1 MHILV
6 MTRSTLAHGFGGFQ
20 RQCMDLCEGFI
31 AKGHRITIVTTSH
44 PDNIEMEEKDGYVV
58 HYLNPSKPRKLSRN
72 WFKESKKLVKKI
84 HLETPIDIIHS
95 NEFADTGIMSW
106 ANNSNIPIVVVCH
119 GSLRTELLSFLSSA
133 DKRPRYWHW
142 MILTP
147 LHLLR
152 RCLVWEMPMRRN
164 AAKIILVSP
173 TLERDFSVFS
183 KNKVSIIENGIKLPE
198 RTDFVDNKGQLRL
211 LCTGRADR
219 QKGFQKAIM
228 AVNEIDDLDLHL
240 DIVGTGAYLSELKV
254 LVSKLGV
261 SKKITFHGRVDD
273 DELARIYADADIYL
287 IPTMRYEGLPLALL
301 EAMSHGI
308 PTISSCIGGNAD
320 VITHDFDGLFIKP
333 GNLKELIDSIK
344 KLGNNSKLRNSISV
358 AARETT
364 EKRFDKERMVK
375 ETLEILENI
384 SLNKED

>member
-6 MTRSTLAHGFGGFQ
+6 MTRSTLSHGFGGFQ

-31 AKGHRITIVTTSH
+31 ARGHQVTIVTTAH
-44 PDNIEMEEKDGYVV
+44 PDNIEVEEKDGHTAY
-58 HYLNPSKPRKLSRN
+58 YLNPSKPTKLSRA
-72 WFKESKKLVKKI
+72 WFNESKKLVKQI
-84 HLETPIDIIHS
+84 HQDNPIDIIHS
-95 NEFADTGIMSW
+95 NEFAATGVMSW
-106 ANNSNIPIVVVCH
+106 ASKLNIPIAVVCH

-147 LHLLR
+147 LHLFR
-152 RCLVWEMPMRRN
+152 RCLLWEFPMRKN
-164 AAKIILVSP
+164 AEKIILVSP
-173 TLERDFSVFS
+173 TLERDFSLFA
-183 KNKVSIIENGIKLPE
+183 KNKVKVIENGIKLPE
-198 RTDFVDNKGQLRL
+198 KTAFIENDGELRL

-228 AVNEIDDLDLHL
+228 AVREIDDLDLHL
-240 DIVGTGAYLSELKV
+240 DIVGTGPYLNDLKI
-254 LVSKLGV
+254 LTDKLGIDEKV
-261 SKKITFHGRVDD
+261 TFHGRVDD
-273 DELARIYADADIYL
+273 DELARIYAAADIYL

-308 PTISSCIGGNAD
+308 PTISSEIGGNAD

-333 GNLKELIDSIK
+333 GDMGELVSSIR
-344 KLGNNSKLRNSISV
+344 KLGDDSKLRNSISI

-375 ETLEILENI
+375 ETLEILENM
-384 SLNKED
+384 S

>member
-1 MHILV
+1 
-6 MTRSTLAHGFGGFQ
+6 MTRSTLSHGFGGFQ

-31 AKGHRITIVTTSH
+31 ARGHQVTIVTTAH
-44 PDNIEMEEKDGYVV
+44 PDNIEVEEKDGHTAY
-58 HYLNPSKPRKLSRN
+58 YLNPSKPTKLSRA
-72 WFKESKKLVKKI
+72 WFNESKKLVKQI
-84 HLETPIDIIHS
+84 HQDNPIDIIHS
-95 NEFADTGIMSW
+95 NEFAATGVMSW
-106 ANNSNIPIVVVCH
+106 ASKLNIPIAVVCH

-147 LHLLR
+147 LHLFR
-152 RCLVWEMPMRRN
+152 RCLLWEFPMRKN
-164 AAKIILVSP
+164 AEKIILVSP
-173 TLERDFSVFS
+173 TLERDFSLFA
-183 KNKVSIIENGIKLPE
+183 KNKVKVIENGIKLPE
-198 RTDFVDNKGQLRL
+198 KTAFVENDGELRL

-228 AVNEIDDLDLHL
+228 AVREIDDLDLHL
-240 DIVGTGAYLSELKV
+240 DIVGTGPYLNDLKI
-254 LVSKLGV
+254 LTDKLGIDEKV
-261 SKKITFHGRVDD
+261 TFHGRVDD
-273 DELARIYADADIYL
+273 DELARIYAAADIYL

-308 PTISSCIGGNAD
+308 PTISSEIGGNAD

-333 GNLKELIDSIK
+333 GDMSELVSSIR
-344 KLGNNSKLRNSISV
+344 KLGDDSKLRNSISI

-375 ETLEILENI
+375 ETLEILENM
-384 SLNKED
+384 S

>member
-1 MHILV
+1 
-6 MTRSTLAHGFGGFQ
+6 MTRSTLSHGFGGFQ

-31 AKGHRITIVTTSH
+31 ARGHQVTIVTTAH
-44 PDNIEMEEKDGYVV
+44 PDNIEMEEKDGHTAY
-58 HYLNPSKPRKLSRN
+58 YLNPSKPTKLSRA
-72 WFKESKKLVKKI
+72 WFNESKKLVKQI
-84 HLETPIDIIHS
+84 HQDNPIDIIHS
-95 NEFADTGIMSW
+95 NEFAATGVMSW
-106 ANNSNIPIVVVCH
+106 ASKLNIPIAVVCH

-147 LHLLR
+147 LHLFR
-152 RCLVWEMPMRRN
+152 RCLLWEFPMRKN
-164 AAKIILVSP
+164 AEKIILVSP
-173 TLERDFSVFS
+173 TLERDFSLFA
-183 KNKVSIIENGIKLPE
+183 KNKVKVIENGIKLPE
-198 RTDFVDNKGQLRL
+198 KTAFIENEGELRL

-228 AVNEIDDLDLHL
+228 AVREIDDLDLHL
-240 DIVGTGAYLSELKV
+240 DIVGTGPYLNDLKI
-254 LVSKLGV
+254 LTDKLGIDEKV
-261 SKKITFHGRVDD
+261 TFHGRVDD
-273 DELARIYADADIYL
+273 DELARIYAAADIYL

-308 PTISSCIGGNAD
+308 PTISSEIGGNAD

-333 GNLKELIDSIK
+333 GDMGELVSSIR
-344 KLGNNSKLRNSISV
+344 KLGDDSKLRNSISI

-375 ETLEILENI
+375 ETLEILENM
-384 SLNKED
+384 S

>member
-1 MHILV
+1 
-6 MTRSTLAHGFGGFQ
+6 MTRSTLSHGFGGFQ

-31 AKGHRITIVTTSH
+31 AKGHRVTIVTTSH
-44 PDNIEMEEKDGYVV
+44 PDNIEIEEKDGYTAY
-58 HYLNPSKPRKLSRN
+58 YLNPSKPTKLSRT
-72 WFKESKKLVKKI
+72 WFKESKKLVKQI
-84 HLETPIDIIHS
+84 HQENPIDIIHS
-95 NEFADTGIMSW
+95 NEFAATGVMSW
-106 ANNSNIPIVVVCH
+106 AGKLNIPIAVVCH

-152 RCLVWEMPMRRN
+152 RCLLWEFPMRKN
-164 AAKIILVSP
+164 AEKIILVSP
-173 TLERDFSVFS
+173 TLERDFSLFA
-183 KNKVSIIENGIKLPE
+183 KNKVKVIENGIKLPE
-198 RTDFVDNKGQLRL
+198 KTTFAENDGGLRL

-228 AVNEIDDLDLHL
+228 AVKEIDDLDLHL
-240 DIVGTGAYLSELKV
+240 DVVGTGPYLNDLKI
-254 LVSKLGV
+254 LTNKLDIDEKV
-261 SKKITFHGRVDD
+261 TFHGRVDD
-273 DELARIYADADIYL
+273 DELARIYAAADIYL

-308 PTISSCIGGNAD
+308 PTISSEIGGNAD

-333 GNLKELIDSIK
+333 GDMGELVSSIR
-344 KLGNNSKLRNSISV
+344 KLGDDSKLRSSISI

-375 ETLEILENI
+375 ETLEILENM
-384 SLNKED
+384 S

>member
-1 MHILV
+1 
-6 MTRSTLAHGFGGFQ
+6 MTRSTLSHGFGGFQ

-31 AKGHRITIVTTSH
+31 AKGHQVTIVTTAH
-44 PDNIEMEEKDGYVV
+44 PDNIEMEEKDGHTAY
-58 HYLNPSKPRKLSRN
+58 YLNPSKPTKLSRA
-72 WFKESKKLVKKI
+72 WFNESKKLVKQI
-84 HLETPIDIIHS
+84 HQDNPIDIIHS
-95 NEFADTGIMSW
+95 NEFAATGVMSW
-106 ANNSNIPIVVVCH
+106 ASKLNIPIAVVCH

-147 LHLLR
+147 LHLFR
-152 RCLVWEMPMRRN
+152 RCLLWEFPMRKN
-164 AAKIILVSP
+164 AKKIILVSP
-173 TLERDFSVFS
+173 TLERDFSLFA
-183 KNKVSIIENGIKLPE
+183 KNKVKVIENGIKLPE
-198 RTDFVDNKGQLRL
+198 KTAFVENDGELRL

-228 AVNEIDDLDLHL
+228 AVKEIDDLDLHL
-240 DIVGTGAYLSELKV
+240 DIVGTGPYLNDLKI
-254 LVSKLGV
+254 LADKLDV
-261 SKKITFHGRVDD
+261 DEKVTFHGRVDD
-273 DELARIYADADIYL
+273 DELARIYAAADIYL

-308 PTISSCIGGNAD
+308 PTISSEIGGNAD

-333 GNLKELIDSIK
+333 GDMGELVSSIR
-344 KLGNNSKLRNSISV
+344 KLGDDSKLRNSISI

-375 ETLEILENI
+375 ETLEILENM
-384 SLNKED
+384 S